1 MPTGQRFVVLD
12 LDLQHQEAADWW
24 AEKREKIPLT
34 RRHHTRSGG
43 MHLLFRPR
51 SIIKNTTGK
60 IAPHVDT
67 RGQGGYV
74 IWWPAEGHDVE
85 HPDRLAEVRDFIVE
99 KLTAEKVALQPRR
112 NSLFMNTT
120 PEQIEAKLAG
130 IVRTIA
136 GAREGERN
144 NITFWGACRL
154 ADMVRD
160 GHLDQADAIALV
172 VEAAGRTGLAPH
184 EARLTPCLLCG
195 RGREHDRGDQELC
208 RSRGTA

>member
-1 MPTGQRFVVLD
+1 VPTGERFVVLD
-12 LDLQHQEAADWW
+12 LDLQHREAADWW
-24 AEKREKIPLT
+24 AENREDIPLT
-34 RRHHTRSGG
+34 RRHRTRSGG

-51 SIIKNTTGK
+51 SIVRNTTGK

-74 IWWPAEGHDVE
+74 IWWPAEGHEVE
-85 HPDRLAEVRDFIVE
+85 HSDRLAEVPDFIVQ
-99 KLTAEKVALQPRR
+99 KLTAEQAAVQPTR
-112 NSLFMNTT
+112 NSLFLHTRAN
-120 PEQIEAKLAG
+120 IEAKLAG

-184 EARLTPCLLCG
+184 EARLTALSALRQG
-195 RGREHDRGDQELC
+195 AR
-208 RSRGTA
+208 T